1 MNKFILFDVGANQ
14 GQDSLSRT
22 ANNPDVEAWAFEP
35 MPEYYEKINEAAQNF
50 RDRYHL
56 YPLAMSDYDGEST
69 FYVATSEVGFG
80 NGSNSLY
87 PFVDHLNETW
97 PGRID
102 LKTEREIT
110 VKVTRFDTW
119 YRENN
124 LNLDKIDYFHCDT
137 QGSDLRV
144 LKGMGELVHLI
155 QEGVVECASDERAK
169 LYKENHTKE
178 EMENFLLSHGF
189 VITRT
194 ESNDEWSNEIN
205 LYFKKR

>member
-22 ANNPDVEAWAFEP
+22 ANNPNVEAWAFEP
-35 MPEYYEKINEAAQNF
+35 VPEYYEKINEAAQNF
-50 RDRYHL
+50 QDRYHI

-80 NGSNSLY
+80 NGANSLY

-144 LKGMGELVHLI
+144 LKGMGDLVHLI
-155 QEGVVECASDERAK
+155 QEGVVECARDERAK
-169 LYKENHTKE
+169 LYKENHTRE
-178 EMENFLLSHGF
+178 EMEQFLLSHGF
-189 VITRT
+189 VITRV
-194 ESNDEWSNEIN
+194 ESNDSWSNEIN